1 MGGTDISPSEE
12 KAMREMRLDRI
23 RKAVLVIA
31 LLFLP
36 AVLFPIVSY
45 YMYRYTIPAKTVVE
59 SADVKEF
66 SHLGEY
72 IDGSAWGKKYLPPP
86 VREWLKYRYR
96 DYVVSDGT
104 AELDWGAFARRSELR
119 GVHIP
124 ESVTVIRGQ
133 AFFSCDKLRRIELPS
148 GITEIAEMTFQ
159 GCSALEK
166 IRIPDGVKTIG
177 NKAFYGCTALREIV
191 IPQSVKVI
199 GDDAFRGCTALTSV
213 RIQSPLT
220 APDNVTIGRNA
231 FQDCTALR
239 SVELPDTVNSMGEAA
254 FCNCTALEEIRLP
267 VVERVYDLGGV
278 GYEAY
283 AGGVPERVCMN
294 CTSLK
299 KAVLPARC
307 FSIGDT
313 AFSGCAGLSD
323 IAIPDNVTHI
333 GACAFFG
340 CTGLPPLVL
349 GKNLGSVW
357 NGAFSGTGCR
367 ITV

>member
-1 MGGTDISPSEE
+1 MKCEKPISEVKAGMGGTDISPSEE
-12 KAMREMRLDRI
+12 KAIREMRLDRI

-59 SADVKEF
+59 PADVKEF
-66 SHLGEY
+66 SRLGEY

-191 IPQSVKVI
+191 IPDSVESIADVAFFGCESLTSVRLPEGLKAIGNKAFCGCTSLREIVIPQSVKVI

-213 RIQSPLT
+213 RIQSPPPAKPFT

-278 GYEAY
+278 
-283 AGGVPERVCMN
+283 VFP
-294 CTSLK
+294 
-299 KAVLPARC
+299 
-307 FSIGDT
+307 FQ
-313 AFSGCAGLSD
+313 
-323 IAIPDNVTHI
+323 
-333 GACAFFG
+333 
-340 CTGLPPLVL
+340 
-349 GKNLGSVW
+349 
-357 NGAFSGTGCR
+357 
-367 ITV
+367 